1 MYVYAYV
8 HTDTH
13 KYAHMSIHTCIC
25 MCIHLSI
32 YTYIYSTCI
41 LTYVHLNTR
50 LVRPVSFNFPITFV
64 QGEQFTFELSWGEQL
79 SSVTCP
85 VAVVCDLETGQEEV
99 LPTDPFSDISVGQ
112 VCWSWFL

>member
-1 MYVYAYV
+1 MYIPMYILTHISMHICPYIHAYV
-8 HTDTH
+8 
-13 KYAHMSIHTCIC
+13 C
-25 MCIHLSI
+25 MCIHLSL
-32 YTYIYSTCI
+32 YTYVYSTYI

-112 VCWSWFL
+112 VCWSCFL